1 MSNITKEA
9 EEIKKSLKK
18 SEYDEYFHILVAKLG
33 SNTMFNVKE
42 KTLYLGKR
50 IDSKNQNLLTLMEN
64 YKFYIAESLF

>member
-9 EEIKKSLKK
+9 EEIKKTRKL

-33 SNTMFNVKE
+33 ANTKFNVSE
-42 KTLYLGKR
+42 KTLYLGKKV
-50 IDSKNQNLLTLMEN
+50 DSKNQHLLTLMEN